1 MRVLHILASG
11 VSGPICGIR
20 PSLAMLAQSAVGER
34 HAFRMVGA
42 DQLGEA
48 LENWNPDLL
57 IWHRSCSWK
66 GLPSLVLHRRFRQ
79 ILFEHHYC
87 AGFERHNVPS
97 TTRFR
102 AMLRLSYACMDGVVA
117 VSRAQRRWIQ
127 QCRLVSSHRSHLLL
141 PSRTVDAFL
150 SLPPPPAAQ
159 ATPLTLLAYGRFTD
173 QKGFDQLLRALRLLP
188 GARFRLL
195 LVGDGPQRQLLTTL
209 AAADPRVEL
218 RGAQK
223 DIPGLLAQVDAV
235 VIPSRWEPWGTVC
248 LEARA
253 AGRPVLVSDVDGLPE
268 QVNPQRAGQNAPA
281 TGSCGLVAEGDS
293 DHQLASALDALLSS
307 SERQR
312 RSWGEAGRMSASS
325 AWSDYVTAW
334 GQLLDGVS

>member
-11 VSGPICGIR
+11 ASGAICGIR
-20 PSLAMLAQSAVGER
+20 PSLAMLAESAVGER
-34 HAFRMVGA
+34 HVFRMAGA
-42 DQLGEA
+42 DQLVEA

-66 GLPSLVLHRRFRQ
+66 GLPSLVLHRRCKQ

-102 AMLRLSYACMDGVVA
+102 AMLRLSYAFMDGVVA

-127 QCRLVSSHRSHLLL
+127 QSRLVSSQRSHVLLS
-141 PSRTVDAFL
+141 SRTVDAFL
-150 SLPPPPAAQ
+150 SLPPPPATQ
-159 ATPLTLLAYGRFTD
+159 AAPLTLLAYGRFTE

-188 GARFRLL
+188 DARFRLL
-195 LVGDGPQRQLLTTL
+195 LVGDGPQRQQLTAL

-218 RGAQK
+218 RGAQR

-235 VIPSRWEPWGTVC
+235 VIPSRWEPWGNVC

-268 QVNPQRAGQNAPA
+268 QVEPQRVGEHSAGKGP
-281 TGSCGLVAEGDS
+281 CGLVAGGNS
-293 DHQLASALDALLSS
+293 DQQLASGLDALLSS

-312 RSWGEAGRMSASS
+312 RSWGEAGRISART
-325 AWSDYVTAW
+325 AWSDYVSAW
-334 GQLLDGVS
+334 GQLLDGLS

>member
-1 MRVLHILASG
+1 
-11 VSGPICGIR
+11 
-20 PSLAMLAQSAVGER
+20 MLAESAVGQR
-34 HAFRMVGA
+34 HAFRMAGA
-42 DQLGEA
+42 DELRDA
-48 LENWNPDLL
+48 LKNWNPDLL
-57 IWHRSCSWK
+57 IWHRACSWK
-66 GLPSLVLHRRFRQ
+66 GLPALVLQRRSKQ
-79 ILFEHHYC
+79 LLFEHHYC

-97 TTRFR
+97 PTRFR
-102 AMLRLSYACMDGVVA
+102 SMLRLSYACMDGVVA

-127 QCRLVSSHRSHLLL
+127 QCRLVSSRRSHVLLS
-141 PSRTVDAFL
+141 SRTVDAFL

-159 ATPLTLLAYGRFTD
+159 AAPLTLLAYGRFTE

-188 GARFRLL
+188 GANFRLL
-195 LVGDGPQRQLLTTL
+195 LVGDGPQRPELAAL

-218 RGAQK
+218 RGAQQ

-235 VIPSRWEPWGTVC
+235 VIPSRWEPWGNVC

-268 QVNPQRAGQNAPA
+268 QVEPQRDGEHAAGHGP
-281 TGSCGLVAEGDS
+281 CGLVADGDS
-293 DHQLASALDALLSS
+293 DDQLASALDALLCS

-312 RSWGEAGRMSASS
+312 RSWAEAGRMSART

>member
-1 MRVLHILASG
+1 
-11 VSGPICGIR
+11 
-20 PSLAMLAQSAVGER
+20 MLAESAVGER

-42 DQLGEA
+42 DLLGEA

-66 GLPSLVLHRRFRQ
+66 GLPSLVLNRRSKQ

-102 AMLRLSYACMDGVVA
+102 AMLRLSYGYMDGVVA

-127 QCRLVSSHRSHLLL
+127 QCRLVSSERSHVLLS
-141 PSRTVDAFL
+141 SRTVDAFL
-150 SLPPPPAAQ
+150 SLPPPPAGQDA
-159 ATPLTLLAYGRFTD
+159 PLTLLAYGRFTD

-188 GARFRLL
+188 GAHFRLL

-235 VIPSRWEPWGTVC
+235 VIPSRWEPWGNVC

-268 QVNPQRAGQNAPA
+268 QVNPQRAGQPVPVNAP
-281 TGSCGLVAEGDS
+281 CGLVVEGDS
-293 DHQLASALDALLSS
+293 DHQLASALDDLLSS

-312 RSWGEAGRMSASS
+312 RSWGEAGRISART

-334 GQLLDGVS
+334 AQLLDGVS